1 MLFRDSISAIIILF
15 LLFFGLNACVSSE
28 QQQKKVCT
36 VSYIDTSGVLR
47 HVEENENIRIFQH
60 NGYVSIYDSEANK
73 EIGIN
78 GNSVMECATK
88 TIHQQ

>member
-1 MLFRDSISAIIILF
+1 MSFKDSIGAIIILF
-15 LLFFGLNACVSSE
+15 LLFFGLNACAGGE

-47 HVEENENIRIFQH
+47 YVEENENIKIFQH
-60 NGYVSIYDSEANK
+60 NGYVSIHDRQANK

-78 GNSVMECATK
+78 GNSVMECVTK
-88 TIHQQ
+88 TTHQQ